1 MATEKQAT
9 MPTLQE
15 LIDEHVRRLNPLAT
29 VYVGIFQAVSRAVV
43 TENDG
48 IIFVARGPVGRTVM
62 VAESPYA
69 EDELNNR
76 SPNGIRYYVA
86 TAGLADTESTM
97 RYLVFAAWHLHT
109 LVQVSCNAS
118 AWPLQLRLMSTDAV
132 GNTPFRQLLYEPEI
146 THPINARLTDVEATQ
161 ALWAARW
168 AHADDRVARAA
179 VQYELALQRLEHNED
194 VLALAHLYM
203 GVEAI
208 TRAVIAVECSDREL
222 SEQDLGRALGL
233 DPTLDRFGSAL
244 QSEVRRQL
252 IFMGDIDTYGA
263 ARGASDGIEHG
274 FATWDQLWATPDDV
288 TKLTAGYLRAAILRT
303 SGTSADVQERLRG
316 APYDSLVER
325 GHRLAFESRATISS
339 VDLRA
344 KDFAIAP
351 LRREMVSSA
360 FDVDRG
366 EYHYEYSLSRIGES
380 Q

>member
-1 MATEKQAT
+1 

-43 TENDG
+43 AENAG
-48 IIFVARGPVGRTVM
+48 IIFVARGPIGRTVM
-62 VAESPYA
+62 VAESPYVN
-69 EDELNNR
+69 DELNNR

-86 TAGLADTESTM
+86 TAALADTESTM
-97 RYLVFAAWHLHT
+97 RYLVFAASHLHT
-109 LVQVSCNAS
+109 LAQVSCNAS
-118 AWPLQLRLMSTDAV
+118 AWPLQLRLMSTDAL

-146 THPINARLTDVEATQ
+146 THPINARLVDIEATQ

-168 AHADDRVARAA
+168 AHAEDRVARAA

-208 TRAVIAVECSDREL
+208 TRAVIDVECRSREV
-222 SEQDLGRALGL
+222 SEEDFGRVLGL
-233 DPTLDRFGSAL
+233 DPTMERFGGAL

-252 IFMGDIDTYGA
+252 IFTGDMDTYRA
-263 ARGASDGIEHG
+263 SRGASDGIEHG
-274 FATWDQLWATPDDV
+274 FATWEELWATPGDV
-288 TKLTAGYLRAAILRT
+288 TRRTARYLRAAILST
-303 SGTSADVQERLRG
+303 SGVSADVRDRLMRP
-316 APYDSLVER
+316 PYDSFVER
-325 GHRLAFESRATISS
+325 GHRLAFESTANIRS

-344 KDFAIAP
+344 NDFAIAP
-351 LRREMVSSA
+351 LKRQMLSSTLDA
-360 FDVDRG
+360 GRG
-366 EYHYEYSLSRIGES
+366 EYHYEYSLRRTGES